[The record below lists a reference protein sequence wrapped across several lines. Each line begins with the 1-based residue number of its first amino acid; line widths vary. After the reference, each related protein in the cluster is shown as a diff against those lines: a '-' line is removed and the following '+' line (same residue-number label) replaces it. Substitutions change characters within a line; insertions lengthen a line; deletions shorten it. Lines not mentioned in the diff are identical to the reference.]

1 MKRTR
6 ILRGLLVLGTAA
18 ALGACED
25 DKGTNPKAEE
35 TTFEVRLENV
45 SEVFDFT
52 STGVYA
58 VPSGADEPGPL
69 FPGHSYEFT
78 FDAGPGSRVSFASMF
93 GQSNDLF
100 YAPGEDGIQV
110 HDAGGM
116 PLSGDITDQVFL
128 WDAGTEVNQEPGLGP
143 DQAPRQAGSDMG
155 AADSDDTVRMAQDE
169 FGNLPSVAEAIRV
182 TLTHIGGTEFR
193 IRIENVAAPDAL
205 QLSNGGTAPVVVS
218 PGVWTVGAGTAQFF
232 TVGEVDRGSG
242 LERIAEDGDV
252 TALSAAT
259 RDRTGLTSPIAPGVY
274 AIHTGSS
281 VLFAASQPDRGEGL
295 EMLAEDAD
303 PGALRTA
310 VAGKSG
316 VTDTGI
322 FNTPAGASGPG
333 PAFPGDAFVFSFSAM
348 PGDRLSLA
356 SMLGQSNDLF
366 FAPAEAGIALF
377 DGLDNPLNGDLT
389 GMILLWDAGTEKNE
403 FPGVGPNQAP
413 RQPGPNT
420 GPAENG
426 TVRQVND
433 GYAYPRVDQVIRVT
447 ITPLTTG
454 S

>member
-1 MKRTR
+1 MTRTH
-6 ILRGLLVLGTAA
+6 LSRGLLVLGAVA

-25 DKGTNPKAEE
+25 DNPTNPKAGE

-58 VPSGADEPGPL
+58 VPSGADDPGPL
-69 FPGHSYEFT
+69 FPGHSYEFA
-78 FDAGPGSRVSFASMF
+78 FNAGPGSRVSFASMF

-100 YAPGEDGIQV
+100 YAPGGDGIQV
-110 HDAGGM
+110 YDAGGM
-116 PLSGDITDQVFL
+116 PLSGDITDQVYL
-128 WDAGTEVNQEPGLGP
+128 WDAGTEANQEPGLGP
-143 DQAPRQAGSDMG
+143 DQAPRQAGSDVG
-155 AADSDDTVRMAQDE
+155 APDPDATVRIANDE

-182 TLTHIGGTEFR
+182 TLTHVGGTEFR

-218 PGVWTVGAGTAQFF
+218 PGVWTVGTGTDALF
-232 TVGEVDRGSG
+232 TVGETDRGSG

-252 TALSAAT
+252 AALSEAT
-259 RDRTGLTSPIAPGVY
+259 GERTGLTSPIAPGVY
-274 AIHTGSS
+274 AVHTGSS
-281 VLFAASQPDRGEGL
+281 VLFAAGQPDRGEGL

-310 VAGKSG
+310 VAGKNG

-322 FNTPAGASGPG
+322 FNTPVGASGPG
-333 PAFPGDAFVFSFSAM
+333 PAFPGDAFVFSLTAV

-377 DGLDNPLNGDLT
+377 DGLDNPVSGDLT
-389 GMILLWDAGTEKNE
+389 GMMLLWDAGTEENE

-413 RQPGPNT
+413 RQAGPNT
-420 GPAENG
+420 GPAEHG

-447 ITPLTTG
+447 ITPLVTG